1 MEKTGYWKIIGPGTE
16 AQWMPLKMGR
26 RRPIARGPRLKLS
39 NYLMKSLPEPPDH
52 VNYVPKAQTA
62 LSQMYDNDKLG
73 DCVIACMGHI
83 EGVLIGNAGAAYSPL
98 ILTDAEVISLYS
110 AIGGYVP
117 GNPATDQGCDEQTAL
132 NYWQQKGLWML
143 GGIPS
148 HKIAAWVAV
157 DGSNWTEVKTALWLF
172 ENLMFGIE
180 LPDAWINPMP
190 QASNFT
196 WGVAGPA
203 DPDNGHCV
211 AGVGYDRTGV
221 RISTWGM
228 LGVITPAAIAQYA
241 TTPNQGEL
249 YAVLS
254 QDAISKATQK
264 APNGFDFS
272 QLLADMDSIT
282 G

>member
-1 MEKTGYWKIIGPGTE
+1 MKEIFFGPGLRDTLL
-16 AQWMPLKMGR
+16 PRRVKMGR
-26 RRPIARGPRLKLS
+26 RRPVARGPRLKLS

-52 VNYVPKAQTA
+52 VNYVPKAQSA
-62 LSQMYDNDKLG
+62 LAQMYDNDKLG

-83 EGVLIGNAGAAYSPL
+83 EGVLTGNRGNQVL
-98 ILTDAEVISLYS
+98 IAIENIISAYS
-110 AIGGYVP
+110 AIGGYVVGEP
-117 GNPATDQGCDEQTAL
+117 QTDQGCDEQTAL
-132 NYWQQKGLWML
+132 NYWQQNGFAMNQGL
-143 GGIPS
+143 S
-148 HKIAAWVAV
+148 RIAAWIAV
-157 DGSNWTEVKTALWLF
+157 DGSNWTEIKTALWLF

-180 LPDAWINPMP
+180 LPDAWVNPMP
-190 QASNFT
+190 RASNFT

-203 DPDNGHCV
+203 DPENGHCV

-228 LGVITPAAIAQYA
+228 LGVITPAAIAEYA

-249 YAVLS
+249 YTVLS

-272 QLLADMDSIT
+272 QLKADIDSVF
-282 G
+282 